1 MKYISGFKYYYLD
14 MLFFFARYLC
24 LKLTNKSRNDHGP
37 DMDNDEEKLDL
48 FLQAFLQAS
57 CKKKLHL
64 PLLKSAFFLKGDYVR
79 RCIFITYLAI
89 MIQNAVNVPVYFIST
104 SLLHFY

>member
-37 DMDNDEEKLDL
+37 DMDNDEEKLNKESDNEEIITKAKEMVRKH
-48 FLQAFLQAS
+48 QSA
-57 CKKKLHL
+57 
-64 PLLKSAFFLKGDYVR
+64 LLTK
-79 RCIFITYLAI
+79 TNYLCSSPI
-89 MIQNAVNVPVYFIST
+89 ISGRG
-104 SLLHFY
+104 